1 MIDVGN
7 SSKRDARKIDIAL
20 RREKL
25 LVLRRNGATYE
36 QCARALGLSNKA
48 HAQAEFKKALGEI
61 LAGESAEYRKM
72 AEMRFDDYRTRLSKQ
87 IAVGDVQAIDTA
99 RKIEMD
105 QARILG
111 YVAPVTAPQAGTLVT
126 PEVMAELRRASEEA
140 SK

>member
-1 MIDVGN
+1 MGN
-7 SSKRDARKIDIAL
+7 SSKRDARKIDIAI

-36 QCARALGLSNKA
+36 QCARALGLANKA

-87 IAVGDVQAIDTA
+87 ISVGDVQAIDTA

-111 YVAPVTAPQAGTLVT
+111 YVAPVAPVNSGSLVT
-126 PEVMAELRRASEEA
+126 PDVIEEIRQNA
-140 SK
+140 KGRQ